1 MGWICFWYINLVDLL
16 IFGDCWFLKS
26 DCFDDWL
33 NNWEKLSKSY
43 GMILMKYIVKNNIL
57 NNLFSFFLYLFMI
70 LIFDIFYEYLKFF
83 ILYMVSSLFFN
94 IKIFVKINIFIY
106 FISTAQRIQ
115 YNLMFYYYI
124 NIIQFI
130 INIIIN
136 II

>member
-1 MGWICFWYINLVDLL
+1 
-16 IFGDCWFLKS
+16 
-26 DCFDDWL
+26 
-33 NNWEKLSKSY
+33 
-43 GMILMKYIVKNNIL
+43 
-57 NNLFSFFLYLFMI
+57 
-70 LIFDIFYEYLKFF
+70 
-83 ILYMVSSLFFN
+83 MVSSLFFN

-106 FISTAQRIQ
+106 FIPTAQRIQ

>member
-1 MGWICFWYINLVDLL
+1 
-16 IFGDCWFLKS
+16 
-26 DCFDDWL
+26 
-33 NNWEKLSKSY
+33 
-43 GMILMKYIVKNNIL
+43 MKYIVKNNIL
-57 NNLFSFFLYLFMI
+57 NNLFSFFIYLFMI
-70 LIFDIFYEYLKFF
+70 LISDIFYEYLKFF

-115 YNLMFYYYI
+115 YSLMFYYYI